1 MVLPQPRRPVFSTD
15 AEVAR
20 GNRRSR
26 IWKRRRLFLAD
37 AQTICRWGGVMIACL
52 MIARRPGL
60 RFFVPARRSF
70 PCTYTCLYSLGFLF
84 ASSMLVSGMQ
94 MAQT

>member
-1 MVLPQPRRPVFSTD
+1 
-15 AEVAR
+15 
-20 GNRRSR
+20 
-26 IWKRRRLFLAD
+26 
-37 AQTICRWGGVMIACL
+37 MIACL